1 MVKTTARNI
10 LVKIA
15 LPLIIVVAWYVW
27 TKVGEISPLILPDPE
42 STVRGLIS
50 LARNGDLTSNTYV
63 SLKRTLGGFCLGSL
77 LGVGSGI
84 LIGWS
89 GFWDNFCDLVINF
102 VRSIPK
108 TALAPLFIVWFGL
121 GDMSKILLISFSS
134 YFFTVIP
141 TIEGVRNI
149 DSLYVKTARS
159 MGANQRQ
166 ILTTVVLPSAMPAIF
181 AGLRLAATTA
191 LIVLVMVEIIAG
203 NDGLGYLLQEARGNL
218 DMAMMFAVLF
228 ALGVLGYLLD
238 AFMQSLGRLIMP
250 WRKGKTLSM

>member
-1 MVKTTARNI
+1 MVKTTAKNTLI
-10 LVKIA
+10 KIT
-15 LPLIIVVAWYVW
+15 LPTIIVFAWYVW
-27 TKVGEISPLILPDPE
+27 TKMGEVSPLILPNPE
-42 STVRGLIS
+42 STVRGLVS
-50 LARNGDLTSNTYV
+50 LAQSGDLTGNTYV

-77 LGVGSGI
+77 LGVSTGI

-89 GFWDNFCDLVINF
+89 SFWDNFCDLVINF
-102 VRSIPK
+102 IRSIPK

-149 DSLYVKTARS
+149 DDLYVKTARS
-159 MGANQRQ
+159 LGANQWQ
-166 ILTTVVLPSAMPAIF
+166 ILTTVVLPSAMPSIF
-181 AGLRLAATTA
+181 AGLRLAAATA
-191 LIVLVMVEIIAG
+191 LIILVMVEIIAG

-218 DMAMMFAVLF
+218 DMAMMFATLIT
-228 ALGVLGYLLD
+228 LGVLGYLLD
-238 AFMQSLGRLIMP
+238 AGMQRLGRLIMP

>member
-1 MVKTTARNI
+1 MIRITLPVALVAVWYLWTT
-10 LVKIA
+10 LG
-15 LPLIIVVAWYVW
+15 
-27 TKVGEISPLILPDPE
+27 KVSPLILPDPQ
-42 STVRGLIS
+42 STVQGFIALVQS
-50 LARNGDLTSNTYV
+50 GELAGNTV
-63 SLKRTLGGFCLGSL
+63 ISLKRSLGGFFLGSL
-77 LGVGSGI
+77 LGVVTGI

-89 GFWDNFCDLVINF
+89 SFWDDFCDLVINF

-141 TIEGVRNI
+141 TIEGVKSI
-149 DSLYVKTARS
+149 DNLYIKTARS

-166 ILTTVVLPSAMPAIF
+166 ILTTVVLPSAMPSIF
-181 AGLRLAATTA
+181 AGLRLSVTTA

-218 DMAMMFAVLF
+218 DMAMMFATLF
-228 ALGVLGYLLD
+228 TLGILGYILD
-238 AFMQSLGRLIMP
+238 AFMQYLGRMIMP
-250 WRKGKTLSM
+250 WRKGKTLSI